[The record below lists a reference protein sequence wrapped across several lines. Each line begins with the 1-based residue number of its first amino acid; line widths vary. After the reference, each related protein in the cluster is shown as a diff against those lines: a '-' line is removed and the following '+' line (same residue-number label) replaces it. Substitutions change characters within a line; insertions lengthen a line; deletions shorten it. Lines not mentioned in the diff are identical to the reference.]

1 MKLKPL
7 GIQYWQSI
15 RDEEKTHIKFHG
27 LFILPLYILSLL
39 IIEKNWYFSNQWL
52 IKVVNLLK
60 YALLL
65 GGFKRQVSDSSSVWF
80 KCIIILYHN
89 NKSSR
94 YTGSETSVCSYL
106 PKSNSF
112 LSLRVKHK
120 TPNIINL
127 IFISSL
133 SSLSLTLYYRL
144 FIQIQTS

>member
-15 RDEEKTHIKFHG
+15 RDEEKTHNKFHG

-65 GGFKRQVSDSSSVWF
+65 GGFKRQVSDSSSV
-80 KCIIILYHN
+80 
-89 NKSSR
+89 
-94 YTGSETSVCSYL
+94 
-106 PKSNSF
+106 
-112 LSLRVKHK
+112 
-120 TPNIINL
+120 
-127 IFISSL
+127 
-133 SSLSLTLYYRL
+133 
-144 FIQIQTS
+144 

>member
-65 GGFKRQVSDSSSVWF
+65 GGFKRQVSDSSSV
-80 KCIIILYHN
+80 
-89 NKSSR
+89 
-94 YTGSETSVCSYL
+94 
-106 PKSNSF
+106 
-112 LSLRVKHK
+112 
-120 TPNIINL
+120 
-127 IFISSL
+127 
-133 SSLSLTLYYRL
+133 
-144 FIQIQTS
+144 